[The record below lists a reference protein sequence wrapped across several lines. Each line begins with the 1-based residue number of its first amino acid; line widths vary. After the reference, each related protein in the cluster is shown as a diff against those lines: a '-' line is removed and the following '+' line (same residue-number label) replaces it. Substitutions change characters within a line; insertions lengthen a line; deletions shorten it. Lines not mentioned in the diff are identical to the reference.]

1 MREATYWDA
10 HSSAFVVAYGYV
22 KAATTGARPNPGETA
37 HVELTESRTDK
48 LSLFARIDAG
58 AGVGRRAARG

>member
-10 HSSAFVVAYGYV
+10 PSSAFVVAYGYV

-37 HVELTESRTDK
+37 HVEFGGKSH
-48 LSLFARIDAG
+48 G
-58 AGVGRRAARG
+58 